1 MSPSITADWVG
12 GMTDNTVLADLQSLV
27 GADVA
32 LAPTD
37 TLLDKHTR
45 DFCVTGSRDVGVQAF
60 VFPRSTEQVSKV
72 LRYCNERGIAVQP
85 QGGLTGLAGGAV
97 PVGPCIILGLERM
110 RTVRELDSAAGTITV
125 DAGVTMETV
134 QKTAEAADLFFPLD
148 LGGRGSCQVGGNVST
163 NAGGNRVLRY
173 GMARDLVLGVEAV
186 LADGTVIDALR
197 KVIKN
202 NSGYDV
208 RQLFIG
214 AEGTLGII
222 TGVVLRLFPKP
233 KSACTG
239 ICAVQDYAGV
249 LELLRRARSG
259 FGSLL
264 SAFEVMWP
272 DFYQLGTV
280 ALGRKPPLEL
290 GHGVYV
296 LIETLGTDPEAD
308 QARYE
313 NVIGEALEAGVV
325 KDAIIAQSQREAT
338 ELWAVRDSPGEWQK
352 GAHWPQLGFDVS
364 VPTGEIGPLAD
375 EIGAELKRRWPELV
389 AVFFG
394 HVADGNLH
402 VSVRMSGH
410 NIPELDIENAV
421 YGIVA
426 KRRGS
431 ISAEHGIG
439 SLKIPF
445 LHFSRSEGE
454 IALMRAI
461 KQAMDPKG
469 ILNPG
474 KVLPAVGSSGGH

>member
-1 MSPSITADWVG
+1 
-12 GMTDNTVLADLQSLV
+12 MTDGKICAELAALV
-27 GADVA
+27 GADVV
-32 LAPTD
+32 LAPD
-37 TLLDKHTR
+37 AALLEKHTR
-45 DFCVTGSRDVGVQAF
+45 DFCVTGRTDVGVQAL
-60 VFPRSTEQVSKV
+60 VFPRNTSQVSKV
-72 LRYCNERGIAVQP
+72 LAYCNERGIAVQP
-85 QGGLTGLAGGAV
+85 QGGMTGLAGGAV
-97 PVGPCIILGLERM
+97 PVGPCVIVSLERM
-110 RTVRELDSAAGTITV
+110 RAIKELDPAAGTITV
-125 DAGVTMETV
+125 EAGVTMETV
-134 QKTAEAADLFFPLD
+134 QKAADEAELFFPLD
-148 LGGRGSCQVGGNVST
+148 LGGRGSCQIGGNIST

-202 NSGYDV
+202 NSGYDL

-214 AEGTLGII
+214 AEGTLGIV
-222 TGVVLRLFPKP
+222 TAVVLRLFPKP
-233 KSACTG
+233 RSACTG
-239 ICAVQDYAGV
+239 ICAVDDYAAV
-249 LELLRRARSG
+249 LALLKRARAG

-272 DFYQLGTV
+272 DFYELGTV
-280 ALGRKPPLEL
+280 SLGRKPPLEL

-296 LIETLGTDPEAD
+296 LIETLGTDAD
-308 QARYE
+308 ADLARYE
-313 NVIGEALEAGVV
+313 AVIGDAIDAGVV
-325 KDAIIAQSQREAT
+325 NDAVIAQSQREAT

-352 GAHWPQLGFDVS
+352 GVHWPQLGFDVS

-375 EIGAELKRRWPELV
+375 EIGAELRRRWPQLV

-410 NIPELDIENAV
+410 SIPELDIENAV

-426 KRRGS
+426 QRRGS

-445 LHFSRSEGE
+445 LHFSRSEAE
-454 IALMRAI
+454 IDLMRAI
-461 KQAMDPKG
+461 KKAMDPKG

-474 KVLPAVGSSGGH
+474 KLFTPGGAPSGHG

>member
-1 MSPSITADWVG
+1 MTENNVLGELVSLLG
-12 GMTDNTVLADLQSLV
+12 GDIVQAPDASL
-27 GADVA
+27 
-32 LAPTD
+32 LE
-37 TLLDKHTR
+37 KHTR
-45 DFCVTGSRDVGVQAF
+45 DYCVQGRTDVGVLAL
-60 VFPRSTEQVSKV
+60 VFPRSTEQVSKT

-97 PVGPCIILGLERM
+97 PIGPCVILSLERM
-110 RTVRELDSAAGTITV
+110 RAIKELDAAAGTITV
-125 DAGVTMETV
+125 EAGVVMEAV
-134 QKTAEAADLFFPLD
+134 QKAADAAELFFPLD
-148 LGGRGSCQVGGNVST
+148 LGGRGSCQIGGNVST

-202 NSGYDV
+202 NSGYDL

-222 TGVVLRLFPKP
+222 TAVVLRLFPKP
-233 KSACTG
+233 LSNCTG
-239 ICAVQDYAGV
+239 ICAVDDYPAV
-249 LELLRRARSG
+249 LELLKRVRSG
-259 FGSLL
+259 FGSQL
-264 SAFEVMWP
+264 SAYEVMWP
-272 DFYQLGTV
+272 DFYRMGTV
-280 ALGRKPPLEL
+280 ALGRTPPLDL

-296 LIETLGTDPEAD
+296 LIETLGTDPDID
-308 QARYE
+308 QTRYE
-313 NVIGEALEAGVV
+313 SVIGDAIDAGVV
-325 KDAIIAQSQREAT
+325 KDAAIAQSQREAT
-338 ELWAVRDSPGEWQK
+338 ELWAVRDSPGEWSK
-352 GAHWPQLGFDVS
+352 GVHWPQLGFDVS
-364 VPTGEIGPLAD
+364 VPTGEIGPLAE
-375 EIGAELKRRWPELV
+375 EIGNALKSRWPQLV

-410 NIPELDIENAV
+410 DVPELDIENEI

-426 KRRGS
+426 QRRGS

-445 LHFSRSEGE
+445 LHYSRSEAE
-454 IALMRAI
+454 INLMRTI

-474 KVLPAVGSSGGH
+474 KLFTTGGGH

>member
-1 MSPSITADWVG
+1 
-12 GMTDNTVLADLQSLV
+12 MTDGKVLADLAALV

-32 LAPTD
+32 LAPTA
-37 TLLDKHTR
+37 TLLEKHTR
-45 DFCVTGSRDVGVQAF
+45 DFCVTGANDVGVRAL
-60 VFPRSTEQVSKV
+60 VFPRTTAQVAAV
-72 LRYCNERGIAVQP
+72 LAYCNEHGIAVQP
-85 QGGLTGLAGGAV
+85 QGGLTGLAGGSV
-97 PVGPCIILGLERM
+97 PVGPCVILCMERM
-110 RTVRELDSAAGTITV
+110 RSIRELDTTAGTITV
-125 DAGVTMETV
+125 DAGVTMEAV
-134 QKTAEAADLFFPLD
+134 QKAADAAELFFPLD
-148 LGGRGSCQVGGNVST
+148 LGGRGTCQIGGNIST

-202 NSGYDV
+202 NSGYDI

-214 AEGTLGII
+214 AEGTLGIV

-233 KSACTG
+233 QSANTG
-239 ICAVQDYAGV
+239 ICAVDDYAGV
-249 LELLRRARSG
+249 LELLKRVRRG
-259 FGSLL
+259 FGALL
-264 SAFEVMWP
+264 SAYEVMWP

-313 NVIGEALEAGVV
+313 TVIGEAIEAGIV

-338 ELWAVRDSPGEWQK
+338 ELWAVRDSPGEWSK

-364 VPTGEIGPLAD
+364 VPTGEIGPLAE
-375 EIGAELKRRWPELV
+375 EIGAELKRRWPQLV

-410 NIPELDIENAV
+410 DIPELDIENAV

-426 KRRGS
+426 QRRGS

-445 LHFSRSEGE
+445 LHFSRSEAE
-454 IALMRAI
+454 ITLMRAI

-474 KVLPAVGSSGGH
+474 KVLPPAGYLGHA